1 MFPLVVYQGQEENV
15 EMLLILCGGT
25 KWNRGKSG
33 RQLLQAR
40 FLGDVKESVFFPQE
54 YEKESYF

>member
-15 EMLLILCGGT
+15 EMLLILGGGT
-25 KWNRGKSG
+25 RRNRGKSR

-40 FLGDVKESVFFPQE
+40 LLGDVKENSFFPPRI
-54 YEKESYF
+54 